1 MAQEASD
8 VVAARLYLALL
19 GCFLLCYMCYL
30 LVQCRRSNLRRFWGN
45 MFKNFQRICKSRG
58 EERHK
63 QQIHRQ
69 RIRWA
74 TRFAE
79 CLLHMAAVKH
89 LSGLVAVLI
98 EQDTEVLDF
107 VLSILT
113 RDYMAIFL
121 FFIVI
126 LSPTRFVVKILDASQ
141 LLFSAWLI
149 YISVASPTR
158 EISTGHLLVRI
169 VSGLVTG
176 NAWISC
182 PCQLA
187 ILIFS
192 CVFSTG
198 DKQARFEDLW
208 IEIWSSGIIVTAL
221 IVYEMVIRRWVIDTV
236 PAVSEATQRRLL
248 CALCDAVVTLGPNLH
263 ISESA
268 KKLANLLGQLQDYR
282 DAGRSPSL
290 EGSHFLDFIVDTDKL
305 RFLRFV
311 DRSALDWQAGP
322 GSEPAPAEALN
333 VQLTSGGPGVSHQVQ
348 LFHSRF
354 LDPDG
359 KVSHLIGIIREAG
372 PPPICGDQ
380 SEYAAARLHR
390 GTIARSR
397 SFEESSD
404 PSGLTDSIS
413 VVEARKK
420 LERHDGQGLDEKEEQ
435 QDAEEEQDSITPLRR
450 KAQDVTVAFQQL
462 KFIVKDNRKG
472 VKPVVTASLL
482 HHEELLKWA
491 TQWASTKDW
500 MQDFVNAAV
509 RPLNPTSWPS
519 DAGEPSSLSF
529 QVAFSGT
536 CSLPPDLLTRAA
548 EESSFGTAG
557 SLNPSHRVARRLE
570 IGRMKLRL
578 RSSSQ
583 QVLGFRSEEK
593 QQQIQQLHQQQQPQQ
608 QQQQGSGQYHLARAE
623 EGTSRRQEQA
633 PSPATSSRQGFRRY
647 QSEAFTY
654 NESPPAGARQ
664 SRGPI
669 SL

>member
-126 LSPTRFVVKILDASQ
+126 LSPTRFVVKILDALQ

-158 EISTGHLLVRI
+158 EISTGHLLVRL

-372 PPPICGDQ
+372 PPP
-380 SEYAAARLHR
+380 
-390 GTIARSR
+390 
-397 SFEESSD
+397 
-404 PSGLTDSIS
+404 
-413 VVEARKK
+413 
-420 LERHDGQGLDEKEEQ
+420 
-435 QDAEEEQDSITPLRR
+435 
-450 KAQDVTVAFQQL
+450 
-462 KFIVKDNRKG
+462 
-472 VKPVVTASLL
+472 
-482 HHEELLKWA
+482 
-491 TQWASTKDW
+491 
-500 MQDFVNAAV
+500 
-509 RPLNPTSWPS
+509 
-519 DAGEPSSLSF
+519 
-529 QVAFSGT
+529 
-536 CSLPPDLLTRAA
+536 
-548 EESSFGTAG
+548 
-557 SLNPSHRVARRLE
+557 
-570 IGRMKLRL
+570 
-578 RSSSQ
+578 
-583 QVLGFRSEEK
+583 
-593 QQQIQQLHQQQQPQQ
+593 
-608 QQQQGSGQYHLARAE
+608 HLW
-623 EGTSRRQEQA
+623 
-633 PSPATSSRQGFRRY
+633 
-647 QSEAFTY
+647 
-654 NESPPAGARQ
+654 
-664 SRGPI
+664 
-669 SL
+669 